1 MTSSPPL
8 LSPQIKL
15 HHEDEGVPGT
25 ALREISL
32 LKDLSGHKNIVQ
44 CVALCCWLCVCVC
57 MCVMVSPVDRL
68 KDVALE
74 GSRLYLVF
82 EFVDKDLRGFYSE
95 LKPEVKIDMKLVKVC
110 VCVVCVCT

>member
-1 MTSSPPL
+1 
-8 LSPQIKL
+8 
-15 HHEDEGVPGT
+15 
-25 ALREISL
+25 
-32 LKDLSGHKNIVQ
+32 
-44 CVALCCWLCVCVC
+44 
-57 MCVMVSPVDRL
+57 MVSPVDRL

-110 VCVVCVCT
+110 VCVVCVYVGGADTLPPPFLCTVVPVPDVGRPGPLSPSRHHAPRPEASEPVGGWSWEHEAG

>member
-1 MTSSPPL
+1 
-8 LSPQIKL
+8 
-15 HHEDEGVPGT
+15 
-25 ALREISL
+25 
-32 LKDLSGHKNIVQ
+32 
-44 CVALCCWLCVCVC
+44 
-57 MCVMVSPVDRL
+57 MVSPVDRL